1 MDQDDSTAQTSDF
14 AATPDGGLIPV
25 ARPAQQFI
33 TVLFPSE
40 HPMLLRGWTPGKC
53 FRDVVFI
60 LLLLLASEFLVGF
73 AFTFAID
80 FPDPEVPAVD
90 AIRREMLLPV
100 LAIRSTL
107 CIALIF
113 AILRWRGQT
122 ARSIGLQVSSD
133 LVDWVIN
140 VVIGVGCAMTA
151 YAWLVTWLLLSSF
164 IWPNWFDE
172 MGKNKEQLVNLIPA
186 MHPLWFIPL
195 NLMVATYEELL
206 LRGFLMT
213 RLRRTFGGWTPA
225 VIVSA
230 LLFTVAH
237 LGDQALAAMPI
248 IAGLAVIFSI
258 ATIWRKSLVPAVV
271 GHFLFNLSQMLGIY
285 FSSPEWRQ

>member
-1 MDQDDSTAQTSDF
+1 MDQADSTAHTSDF
-14 AATPDGGLIPV
+14 VATPDGALIPV
-25 ARPAQQFI
+25 ARPVSLIPDPPAPPPLPI
-33 TVLFPSE
+33 YLS
-40 HPMLLRGWTPGKC
+40 RWTRRQC
-53 FRDVVFI
+53 FFDVVLI
-60 LLLLLASEFLVGF
+60 LILLLASEFLVGF
-73 AFTFAID
+73 AFSIATD
-80 FPDPEVPAVD
+80 LPDPEVPAVD
-90 AIRREMLLPV
+90 GIRREMLLPV

-107 CIALIF
+107 CIAIIF

-122 ARSIGLQVSSD
+122 ARSIGLQASSD
-133 LVDWVIN
+133 VVDLVIN
-140 VVIGVGCAMTA
+140 VVIGIGCTMTA
-151 YAWLVTWLLLSSF
+151 YAWLLIWLFASSI
-164 IWPNWFDE
+164 IWPTWFDE

-258 ATIWRKSLVPAVV
+258 ATIWRKSLVPAIV

-285 FSSPEWRQ
+285 LNSPEWRQ